1 MKKNKDKDQQIRP
14 GGSKRLSL
22 KIKLPLLISALTV
35 VVLLAC
41 SSVIYVSGANLLTK
55 KSKDEMNANADRIGE
70 SLSTT
75 VDLEGQLSHIL
86 SVSPALRD
94 LLTLRESGTLTD
106 DQFFAPGNR
115 ALQLANT
122 QFQETLAGANGIES
136 MMVTDSKGT
145 VVGASNPDSLKGD
158 RSDREYFQKV
168 IETGLPFVSDAIVS
182 KTTGNLIVVF
192 AQPVKSDGGQI
203 MGVSINTIAADFFV
217 SKLQNININ
226 AEGFITVTSRGGTI
240 IYHSKDEKL
249 IGQPYEAEGFDQLL
263 ARETEGTIIQG
274 SVDNADSYIR
284 YSKIPV
290 ADWIVI
296 VQDSYGDIERPLGDL
311 MQKMLI
317 TLIASIIL
325 AVIVGTLISRSITSP
340 IVRLT
345 GLFKQ
350 LAGGDL
356 TVRAD
361 GKYKSEFAD
370 LADSFNTM
378 VDSNKDLIGRMNHS
392 IEVLNTNTTDLER
405 TSQNTARSIGETS
418 VTTMEIAK
426 AMESQS
432 HDTERIVGRFY
443 EIGDRIASL
452 GRKTD
457 GIQGSADSIN
467 QVFASSSN
475 VVNTL
480 IDINSKN
487 ELEIQ
492 NISSATEMLAES
504 SQRIGQITDAIN
516 QISTQ
521 TNLLALNASIEAAR
535 AGEHGRGFAV
545 VADEIRKLAQQSADQ
560 ANEIGGIIRQTLEQV
575 GKSNESVGAIR
586 QISSTQNEYVDRTR
600 QSFEDILESV
610 TAITGQIGDMASEF
624 KAMER
629 DKDAVLEA
637 SQSLSA
643 SGEEVS
649 ASVEEVTATV
659 QEQSAMVNHLADMV
673 QSIESLTQQLGE
685 SAAKFKI

>member
-1 MKKNKDKDQQIRP
+1 M
-14 GGSKRLSL
+14 
-22 KIKLPLLISALTV
+22 V
-35 VVLLAC
+35 C
-41 SSVIYVSGANLLTK
+41 STVIYMTGADLLTK

-70 SLSTT
+70 SLATT
-75 VDLEGQLSHIL
+75 VNLENQLSHIL
-86 SVSPALRD
+86 SVSPALRN
-94 LLTLRESGTLTD
+94 LLELRESGTLTD
-106 DQFFAPGNR
+106 DQFFAPSNR
-115 ALQLANT
+115 LLQIANT
-122 QFQETLAGANGIES
+122 QFQQTLAGTNGIES
-136 MMVTDSKGT
+136 MMVADLTGT
-145 VVGASNPDSLKGD
+145 VVGAGKEESLKGD

-168 IETGLPFVSDAIVS
+168 IETGEPFVSDAILS

-192 AQPVKSDGGQI
+192 AQPVKSEAGKVL
-203 MGVSINTIAADFFV
+203 GVSINTIAADFFV
-217 SKLQNININ
+217 SQLEGVQIN
-226 AEGFITVTSRGGTI
+226 AEGFITITSRGGTI
-240 IYHSKDEKL
+240 IYNSKDSSLVGK
-249 IGQPYEAEGFDQLL
+249 PYEDAGFENLL
-263 ARETEGTIIQG
+263 AADTKGQVLHG
-274 SVDNADSYIR
+274 NVDSNDSYIR
-284 YSKIPV
+284 YTKVPV

-296 VQDSYGDIERPLGDL
+296 VQDSYSDIERPLGDL

-325 AVIVGTLISRSITSP
+325 AIIVGILISRSITSP

-356 TVRAD
+356 TVQAD

-370 LADSFNTM
+370 LADSFNIM
-378 VDSNKDLIGRMNHS
+378 VDSNKNLIGQMNHS
-392 IEVLNTNTTDLER
+392 IEVLNSNTTELEQ

-443 EIGDRIASL
+443 EIGNRIESL

-457 GIQGSADSIN
+457 VIQGSTDSIN
-467 QVFASSSN
+467 QVFASSSS
-475 VVNTL
+475 VVNSL
-480 IDINSKN
+480 IDINAKN

-492 NISSATEMLAES
+492 NISSTTEMLAES

-575 GKSNESVGAIR
+575 DKSNESVGAIR
-586 QISSTQNEYVDRTR
+586 TISSSQNEYVDRTR
-600 QSFEDILESV
+600 QSFEDILDSV
-610 TAITGQIGDMASEF
+610 TAITGQIRDMASEF

-629 DKDAVLEA
+629 DKDEVLEA

-643 SGEEVS
+643 SGEQVS

-659 QEQSAMVNHLADMV
+659 QEQSGMVNHLADMV
-673 QSIESLTQQLGE
+673 QSIERLTHQLGE

>member
-1 MKKNKDKDQQIRP
+1 MTTQNEQANTQKNRGYD
-14 GGSKRLSL
+14 RLSL
-22 KIKLPLLISALTV
+22 KIKLPLFISVLTV

-41 SSVIYVSGANLLTK
+41 SSVIYMFGADLLTK

-75 VDLEGQLSHIL
+75 VDLEGQLARTL
-86 SVSPALRD
+86 SVSPALRE
-94 LLTLRESGTLTD
+94 LLELRQAGTLTD
-106 DQFFAPGNR
+106 DAFFASGNELMSR
-115 ALQLANT
+115 ANAMFKET
-122 QFQETLAGANGIES
+122 QAGSTGIES
-136 MMVTDSKGT
+136 MMVADLKGT
-145 VVGASNPDSLKGD
+145 VVAGSNPDSLKGD

-168 IETGLPFVSDAIVS
+168 METGTPFVSDAIVS

-192 AQPVKSDGGQI
+192 AQPVKSDGGQ
-203 MGVSINTIAADFFV
+203 MLGVSINTIAADFFV
-217 SKLQNININ
+217 NQLQNIHIN

-240 IYHSKDEKL
+240 IYSSKDSAL
-249 IGQPYEAEGFDQLL
+249 IGQPYEAAGFDQLL
-263 ARETEGTIIQG
+263 GTDTGGKIVQG
-274 SVDNADSYIR
+274 SVESDEAYIR

-290 ADWIVI
+290 ADWAVI
-296 VQDSYGDIERPLGDL
+296 VEDSYADIERPLGVL
-311 MQKMLI
+311 MRNMLI
-317 TLIASIIL
+317 ALVASMLL
-325 AVIVGTLISRSITSP
+325 AVLVGILISRSITAP

-361 GKYKSEFAD
+361 GKYRSELAD

-378 VDSNKDLIGRMNHS
+378 VDSNKQLIGQMNHS
-392 IEVLNTNTTDLER
+392 IEVLNVNTGDLEQ

-432 HDTERIVGRFY
+432 HDTERIVGRFSG
-443 EIGDRIASL
+443 IGDKIESL
-452 GRKTD
+452 GRKTET
-457 GIQGSADSIN
+457 IQVSADSIGR
-467 QVFASSSN
+467 VFEASSS
-475 VVNTL
+475 VVNSL
-480 IDINSKN
+480 IEINSKN
-487 ELEIQ
+487 EREIQ
-492 NISSATEMLAES
+492 NISSTTEMLADS

-516 QISTQ
+516 QISAQ

-560 ANEIGGIIRQTLEQV
+560 AGEIGGIIRQTLEQV
-575 GKSNESVGAIR
+575 DKSNESVGAIR
-586 QISSTQNEYVDRTR
+586 EISSTQNEYVDRTR
-600 QSFEDILESV
+600 QAFEDILNSV
-610 TAITGQIGDMASEF
+610 SSITGQIRDMSAEF
-624 KAMER
+624 KSMER
-629 DKDAVLEA
+629 DKDDVLEA

-643 SGEEVS
+643 SGEQVS

-659 QEQSAMVNHLADMV
+659 QEQANMVHNLADMV
-673 QSIESLTQQLGE
+673 QSIDRLTQQLGE
-685 SAAKFKI
+685 AAARFKI

>member
-1 MKKNKDKDQQIRP
+1 MKKKKQESLPSNS
-14 GGSKRLSL
+14 GGNKRLSL

-35 VVLLAC
+35 VVLLVC
-41 SSVIYVSGANLLTK
+41 STVIYMTGADLLTK

-70 SLSTT
+70 SLATT
-75 VDLEGQLSHIL
+75 VNLENQLSHIL
-86 SVSPALRD
+86 SVSPALRN
-94 LLTLRESGTLTD
+94 LLELRESGTLTD
-106 DQFFAPGNR
+106 DQFFAPSNR
-115 ALQLANT
+115 LLQIANT
-122 QFQETLAGANGIES
+122 QFQQTLAGTNGIES
-136 MMVTDSKGT
+136 MMVADLTGT
-145 VVGASNPDSLKGD
+145 VVGAGKEESLKGD

-168 IETGLPFVSDAIVS
+168 IETGEPFVSDAILS

-192 AQPVKSDGGQI
+192 AQPVKSEAGKVL
-203 MGVSINTIAADFFV
+203 GVSINTIAADFFV
-217 SKLQNININ
+217 SQLEGVQIN
-226 AEGFITVTSRGGTI
+226 AEGFITITSRGGTI
-240 IYHSKDEKL
+240 IYNSKDSSLVGK
-249 IGQPYEAEGFDQLL
+249 PYEDAGFENLL
-263 ARETEGTIIQG
+263 AADTKGQVLHG
-274 SVDNADSYIR
+274 NVDSNDSYIR
-284 YSKIPV
+284 YTKVPV

-296 VQDSYGDIERPLGDL
+296 VQDSYSDIERPLGDL

-325 AVIVGTLISRSITSP
+325 AIIVGILISRSITSP

-356 TVRAD
+356 TVQAD

-370 LADSFNTM
+370 LADSFNIM
-378 VDSNKDLIGRMNHS
+378 VDSNKNLIGQMNHS
-392 IEVLNTNTTDLER
+392 IEVLNSNTTELEQ

-443 EIGDRIASL
+443 EIGNRIESL

-457 GIQGSADSIN
+457 VIQGSTDSIN
-467 QVFASSSN
+467 QVFASSSS
-475 VVNTL
+475 VVNSL
-480 IDINSKN
+480 IDINAKN

-492 NISSATEMLAES
+492 NISSTTEMLAES

-575 GKSNESVGAIR
+575 DKSNESVGAIR
-586 QISSTQNEYVDRTR
+586 TISSSQNEYVDRTR
-600 QSFEDILESV
+600 QSFEDILDSV
-610 TAITGQIGDMASEF
+610 TAITGQIRDMASEF

-629 DKDAVLEA
+629 DKDEVLEA

-643 SGEEVS
+643 SGEQVS

-659 QEQSAMVNHLADMV
+659 QEQSGMVNHLADMV
-673 QSIESLTQQLGE
+673 QSIERLTHQLGE